1 MLDHIESKFLA
12 DRVVVRSQSGEV
24 VLSEPCGRHGVTTRS
39 GRGQDHRQPGGSG
52 QMSAD
57 EAMTRIVEPG
67 YRASVTK
74 AAEKIER
81 NFSIAERSAL
91 KASIRDSEMPGSQM
105 TV

>member
-1 MLDHIESKFLA
+1 
-12 DRVVVRSQSGEV
+12 
-24 VLSEPCGRHGVTTRS
+24 
-39 GRGQDHRQPGGSG
+39 
-52 QMSAD
+52 
-57 EAMTRIVEPG
+57 MTRIVEPG